1 MKKTLG
7 AFIILFTLLLASC
20 GGTSTSSSLTV
31 IEKGQSNNN
40 KEFWIL
46 VNDSNDPSKEETFK
60 IMIKERTVWN
70 LIEEEKEYFIM
81 YSNNGDKPRVLE
93 NIQQ

>member
-40 KEFWIL
+40 KEFWIM

>member
-1 MKKTLG
+1 MKQTIG
-7 AFIILFTLLLASC
+7 GFIILFTLLLVSC
-20 GGTSTSSSLTV
+20 GGISTSSSLTV

-40 KEFWIL
+40 KEFWIM
-46 VNDSNDPSKEETFK
+46 VNDSNDSSKEETFK
-60 IMIKERTVWN
+60 IMIKERAVWN

-81 YSNNGDKPRVLE
+81 YSNNGDKARVLE

>member
-1 MKKTLG
+1 MKKTFGTL
-7 AFIILFTLLLASC
+7 IILFTLLLASC
-20 GGTSTSSSLTV
+20 GGTSTASSLTV

-46 VNDSNDPSKEETFK
+46 VNDSNNPSKEETFK
-60 IMIKERTVWN
+60 IMIKERAIWN

-81 YSNNGDKPRVLE
+81 YSDNGDKPRVLE
-93 NIQQ
+93 NIQR

>member
-1 MKKTLG
+1 MKQTIG
-7 AFIILFTLLLASC
+7 GFIILFTLLLVSC
-20 GGTSTSSSLTV
+20 GGVSTSSSLTV

-40 KEFWIL
+40 KEFWIM
-46 VNDSNDPSKEETFK
+46 VNDSNDSSKEETFK
-60 IMIKERTVWN
+60 IMIKERAVWN

-81 YSNNGDKPRVLE
+81 YSNNGDKARVLE

>member
-1 MKKTLG
+1 MKKILG
-7 AFIILFTLLLASC
+7 AIMILSTLLFTAC

-40 KEFWIL
+40 EEFWVL
-46 VNDSNDPSKEETFK
+46 VNDSNNPSQEETFK
-60 IMIKERTVWN
+60 ITIEERNVWN

-81 YSNNGDKPRVLE
+81 YSNNGNKPRILE